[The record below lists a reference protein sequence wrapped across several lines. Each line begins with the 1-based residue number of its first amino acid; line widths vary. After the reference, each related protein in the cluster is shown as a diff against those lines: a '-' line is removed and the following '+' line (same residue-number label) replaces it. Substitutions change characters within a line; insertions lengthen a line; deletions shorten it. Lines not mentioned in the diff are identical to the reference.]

1 MKGGGKASGNYK
13 AMCLSISVSKSP
25 GEGEEATRT
34 RGVIKHRACC
44 HAVSG
49 GGESWFMEWGA
60 HIIPFDL
67 SIPSPDPF
75 LQIFAHTWN
84 DLFSVSKV

>member
-1 MKGGGKASGNYK
+1 MKGGGKAGRNNK

-25 GEGEEATRT
+25 SEGEEATRT
-34 RGVIKHRACC
+34 HGVVKHSACG
-44 HAVSG
+44 HAVSEG
-49 GGESWFMEWGA
+49 RESWFMECGA
-60 HIIPFDL
+60 HIIHFDL